1 MQENGIVSQATK
13 PKVLR
18 PRYWCVR
25 IPSDFCGN
33 IKLDNVGGFQTVV
46 MAYDNHNAFVSA
58 LGSDEWEML
67 PFKVTNI
74 MVFPTKAI

>member
-1 MQENGIVSQATK
+1 
-13 PKVLR
+13 
-18 PRYWCVR
+18 
-25 IPSDFCGN
+25 
-33 IKLDNVGGFQTVV
+33 